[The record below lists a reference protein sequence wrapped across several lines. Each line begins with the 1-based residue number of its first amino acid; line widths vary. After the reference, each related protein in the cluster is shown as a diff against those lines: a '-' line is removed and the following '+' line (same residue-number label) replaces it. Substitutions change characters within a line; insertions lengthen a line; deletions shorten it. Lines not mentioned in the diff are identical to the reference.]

1 MAAAAAAA
9 AAGTAAAGLPAAWSP
24 AAAATAAPA
33 AAAKYRGY
41 HTTLPSPACILLD
54 IKQNARISFASA
66 RVHLWCSCFSPPVI
80 LMLRPVR
87 RSIYIQDN
95 NPKAS

>member
-1 MAAAAAAA
+1 
-9 AAGTAAAGLPAAWSP
+9 
-24 AAAATAAPA
+24 
-33 AAAKYRGY
+33 
-41 HTTLPSPACILLD
+41 
-54 IKQNARISFASA
+54 
-66 RVHLWCSCFSPPVI
+66 LWCSCFSPPVI